1 MQALAVLA
9 VFLCGGVAWA
19 QTITLPT
26 PSGSFR
32 TASGRSGTTEVIYG
46 LSRADCEADLV
57 YNFSSIISGWS
68 TGEFQVWASNTA
80 DCKSKDARTATTNRQ
95 CWQVTTPKPA
105 FFNGTLAV
113 PIKGRDLVAY
123 VGQTPP
129 DDYTP
134 ADSSVCTN
142 QSGTAA
148 VKVTLYFLIVDS
160 SSKEAL
166 GTGASYGISTDLL
179 APTAPAI
186 SGLEVQNQALKVTW
200 GTSTDTDILTYEV
213 CRDQGVAVA
222 TAGVV
227 AAETPEA
234 AGLGVGGSVCAAIG
248 STSSTDAGADAGADA
263 AIADGDAETPD
274 ATDAAAADAETTDA
288 AADSASA
295 ADASGSDGGALPDES
310 SDLVCES
317 ASKGATS
324 YTFSGL
330 ENDKVYTFV
339 LRAKDTLG
347 NQGDVG
353 TAACQYP
360 SATTTFYD
368 GYTGAGGQAGGGFCS
383 MGRGSLTGVTGFA
396 IAMGGVAGLAL
407 LRRRRRS

>member
-1 MQALAVLA
+1 MQALGFLA
-9 VFLCGGVAWA
+9 VFLCCGAALA

-26 PSGSFR
+26 PSESFR

-46 LSRADCEADLV
+46 LSRADCDADLA
-57 YNFSSIISGWS
+57 YNFSPIIAGWS
-68 TGEFQVWASNTA
+68 TGEFQIWASNTA

-95 CWQVTTPKPA
+95 CWQVATPKPA
-105 FFNGTLAV
+105 FFNGTLSV
-113 PIKGRDLVAY
+113 PIKGRDLVSY

-148 VKVTLYFLIVDS
+148 VKITLYFLIVDS
-160 SSKEAL
+160 SSKEVL
-166 GTGASYGISTDLL
+166 GTGATYGVSTDLL

-213 CRDQGVAVA
+213 CRDHGVAVA
-222 TAGVV
+222 TAGVI

-248 STSSTDAGADAGADA
+248 STASTDAGADAASDIADA
-263 AIADGDAETPD
+263 ASAD
-274 ATDAAAADAETTDA
+274 ADAETTDA
-288 AADSASA
+288 GTTDSATPD
-295 ADASGSDGGALPDES
+295 ADADGATAGDASSSDGGGVPDES
-310 SDLVCES
+310 SDLICES

-339 LRAKDTLG
+339 LRAKDALG

-360 SATTTFYD
+360 SATSPFYD
-368 GYTGAGGQAGGGFCS
+368 NYTGAGGQAGGEFCS
-383 MGRGSLTGVTGFA
+383 MGRRSLTGVTGLA

-407 LRRRRRS
+407 MRRRRRS